1 NASLLFIVNSTNITS
16 RNLNESVYNGYGV
29 DIRISSN
36 ILIADARLMGYYA
49 VYFSGSV
56 NLTLVNISFLSE
68 STSTGLYLYNL
79 LGFNGSFLFQFT
91 SPAWISNSYI
101 INSTG
106 TGLQG
111 YSSTNVNVTNV
122 TV

>member
-68 STSTGLYLYNL
+68 STSTGLYLYNSKDIFVS
-79 LGFNGSFLFQFT
+79 GFYEYQPNQNG
-91 SPAWISNSYI
+91 
-101 INSTG
+101 
-106 TGLQG
+106 QG
-111 YSSTNVNVTNV
+111 AY
-122 TV
+122 